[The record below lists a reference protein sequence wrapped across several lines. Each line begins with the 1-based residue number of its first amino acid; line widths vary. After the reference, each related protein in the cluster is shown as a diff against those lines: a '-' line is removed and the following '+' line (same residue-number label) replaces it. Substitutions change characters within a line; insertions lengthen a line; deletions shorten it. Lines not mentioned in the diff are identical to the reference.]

1 MKSSINSMLKQSLA
15 WFDVII
21 FVSAQV
27 NGRKRLEIRDLSLFF
42 IGGISIFFLS
52 GINNNESGAGR

>member
-15 WFDVII
+15 WFVVII

-27 NGRKRLEIRDLSLFF
+27 NGRKRLEICDLSLFF